1 MLKRSL
7 VAVMSSA
14 MLTALLVATP
24 APARAVGTIYVGPG
38 GGTGGCASPDY
49 RIDGSNDNVEI
60 GAAAAF
66 AASGNTIY
74 LCAGNYHF
82 GAEIPL
88 QDVAEGK
95 NLTFQGAGMTQ
106 TILDASGADSRFF
119 HADNVN
125 LTFRDLT
132 MQNARVESWV
142 GAVWGE
148 NFTNII
154 IERSA
159 FINNYAAFG
168 IGAIFSREGTVT
180 VTGSLFDGNYSN
192 TVEFQYWGGGAVTV
206 HGDDAVVYITNSE
219 FKNNYSVRSG
229 GAINVN
235 GPLVI
240 NNSKFSGNESAEDG
254 GAISAYDDLRLTASS
269 FTGNITHSEGASVYV
284 ECDEFVDVSR
294 STFAGNHAVGAS
306 ADGGALNIDCI
317 NSDADISFDK
327 NVFSKNSAG
336 DAGGAIDEDHGSLM
350 VFSGNKF
357 LRNSSGDNGGGAIW
371 SWDIELTRNTFT
383 RNTTNYCGGAVFVA
397 GTDNGTSRG
406 HGNRFSGNRGRGGLR
421 SADVCFGNY

>member
-66 AASGNTIY
+66 AASGNTVY
-74 LCAGNYHF
+74 LCAGTYSF
-82 GAEIPL
+82 SAQVDLEA
-88 QDVAEGK
+88 VASEK
-95 NLTFQGAGMTQ
+95 NLTFQGAGINQ
-106 TILDASGADSRFF
+106 TILDGTGADDRFF
-119 HADNVN
+119 YATDVT

-132 MQNARVESWV
+132 MRNAAPSYYV
-142 GAVWGE
+142 GAIWGE
-148 NFTNII
+148 NYTNLII
-154 IERSA
+154 QRCA
-159 FINNYAAFG
+159 FIDNYSFDG
-168 IGAIFSREGTVT
+168 MGAIFARSGTISVT
-180 VTGSLFDGNYSN
+180 DSVFDGNYSD
-192 TVEFQYWGGGAVTV
+192 TEGDTYGGGAINAS
-206 HGDDAVVYITNSE
+206 GDDAVVTITNSV
-219 FKNNYSVRSG
+219 FKDNYSVRPG
-229 GAINVN
+229 GALMVS

-240 NNSKFSGNESAEDG
+240 NNSKFIGNESAEDG

-357 LRNSSGDNGGGAIW
+357 LRNSSGDNGGAIW